1 MKNISHLYQ
10 DPDGYWHLQYNE
22 EHCEGVAARCCE
34 FASEFGMAAWGRT
47 LGLLHDRG
55 KERSGF
61 QAHIKYSSG
70 YDASARSEEESSH
83 SAAGA
88 ILAHRIKEDVFYWL
102 SNAIAGHHR
111 GLYDLDELEQRL
123 TEKLPGDVDT
133 SLPSQG
139 LEIPCFQPSPADGNH
154 LGRMLFSCLVD
165 ADWLDTESFMQ
176 PARHSLRVNGNEM
189 PVLSEKLEQYCERFK
204 DRPGTPLN
212 RLRTK
217 IQEICRKKGA
227 EYPGFF
233 ELTVPTGG
241 GKTIASVIWAVSH
254 ALHHGK
260 HRIVIAVPFTSIIVQ
275 TAETLRAVFGDEN
288 VVEHHSAVNEDKM
301 TERSRLACENWDAP
315 IVVTTNVQL
324 FESMYSNR
332 PSVCRKLHSL
342 CNSVVIL
349 DEAQSLPLTL
359 LQPIVDAMRSYVKMF
374 GTSFLFC
381 TASQPVLDGKR
392 KGAGPAMFLGIP
404 CEKIHSI
411 IPPEMGL
418 HESLRRVSMYIERD
432 VTDIEGLCAS
442 LSGHDRVLCVVN
454 TRKLAYDVYSRLKA
468 TGKEVFHLSR
478 MMCQAHILDT
488 INGIKEALRRPE
500 GEVRVVSTQLIEA
513 GVDIDFP
520 VVYRQMAG
528 LESLLQAAGRC
539 NREGTLEEGDVH
551 VFQFG
556 KEDYTPRGAIGFA
569 TDAMKEMISM
579 HPDADWLSP
588 AVMTQYYEML
598 YSKTPS
604 FDTPGIAA
612 LLSDPMN
619 CRYEQ
624 AARAFRIIEDNGI
637 SVIVNYGEGARLIEE
652 LKAEGPSRRLSRQ
665 LGRYAVS
672 VPAYQFDELMKHG
685 DVEEPAPGFYYIPF
699 GAIYDEFTGLRT
711 GEDICE
717 QIFII

>member
-1 MKNISHLYQ
+1 MEKISHLYQ
-10 DPDGYWHLQYNE
+10 DSDGKWHLQSNE
-22 EHCEGVAARCCE
+22 EHCEGVASRCSG
-34 FASEFGMAAWGRT
+34 FASEFGMSGWGRM

-55 KERSGF
+55 KERLGF
-61 QAHIKYSSG
+61 QVHIKRSSG
-70 YDASARSEEESSH
+70 YDPSARCEDESSH

-88 ILAHRIKEDVFYWL
+88 IIAHRIREDVFYWL

-111 GLYDLDELEQRL
+111 GLYDVDELEKHL
-123 TEKLPGDVDT
+123 TEKLPEYVDT
-133 SLPSQG
+133 SLPPQG
-139 LEIPCFQPSPADGNH
+139 LEMPCFKPVAGDGNH

-165 ADWLDTESFMQ
+165 ADWVDTESFMQ
-176 PARHSLRVNGNEM
+176 PGRHKLRINGDEM
-189 PVLSEKLEQYCERFK
+189 PVLSEKLEQYFETFK
-204 DRPGTPLN
+204 DRPCTPLN

-217 IQEICRKKGA
+217 IQEICRQKGA
-227 EYPGFF
+227 EQPGFF

-254 ALHHGK
+254 ALNHGK

-275 TAETLRAVFGDEN
+275 TAETLRSVFGDEN

-332 PSVCRKLHSL
+332 PSSCRKLHSL

-392 KGAGPAMFLGIP
+392 KGAGPAMFSGIP

-411 IPPEMGL
+411 IPSEMGL
-418 HESLRRVSMYIERD
+418 HEGLRRVRMSIERG
-432 VTDIEGLCAS
+432 VTDIDGLCAS

-468 TGKEVFHLSR
+468 TGKKAFHLSR

-500 GEVRVVSTQLIEA
+500 GEVRVISTQLIEA

-528 LESLLQAAGRC
+528 LDSLLQAAGRC
-539 NREGTLEEGDVH
+539 NREGILDAGDVH

-556 KEDYTPRGAIGFA
+556 KEDYIPCGSIGFA
-569 TDAMKEMISM
+569 ADAMKEMMSL

-588 AVMTQYYEML
+588 EVMTQYYELL

-604 FDTPGIAA
+604 FDKPGIAA
-612 LLSDPMN
+612 MLSDPRN

-624 AARAFRIIEDNGI
+624 AAKNFRLIEDKGI
-637 SVIVNYGEGARLIEE
+637 SVIVNYGDAPRLVEE
-652 LKAEGPSRRLSRQ
+652 LKTDGPSRRLSRL
-665 LGRYAVS
+665 LGRYTVN
-672 VPAYQFDELMKHG
+672 VPVYQFDELMKHG
-685 DVEEPAPGFYYIPF
+685 NVEEPSPGFYYIPF
-699 GAIYDEFTGLRT
+699 GAMYDDVTGLRIDD
-711 GEDICE
+711 DIYE